1 MEENANKLH
10 FINFITSSFVVHPQI
25 LIFSVF
31 KIASFSPYWLQIIFS
46 MSLFFYLFT
55 FAINLWHRKFVTADV
70 TAVFVNNQH
79 GIEDKILIKILFHL
93 QWVRRKDSMHHSM
106 WFVFDLSCIC
116 FLCFI
121 QYACFS
127 IAISFLANKGEYN
140 IVKIHLSSW
149 KVLQFILDKSLMGT
163 LTIVRALQMQC
174 QAKMAL
180 LTIIITVLCV
190 LLMLADNLV
199 GPE

>member
-1 MEENANKLH
+1 
-10 FINFITSSFVVHPQI
+10 
-25 LIFSVF
+25 
-31 KIASFSPYWLQIIFS
+31 
-46 MSLFFYLFT
+46 
-55 FAINLWHRKFVTADV
+55 
-70 TAVFVNNQH
+70 
-79 GIEDKILIKILFHL
+79 
-93 QWVRRKDSMHHSM
+93 MHHSM

-116 FLCFI
+116 FLCFTP
-121 QYACFS
+121 YACFS

-149 KVLQFILDKSLMGT
+149 KVLQFILDKSLMAT